1 MAARPLAR
9 PRAARTL
16 ALALLALALRAPP
29 VEGGVVT
36 ELRPN
41 APLRGETV
49 PIGGP
54 ARQYALLDLDPRR
67 GYEVKLSYPA
77 SNPATVHLELIHD
90 PTAHPRTPPR
100 RALRNVEKLPVPA
113 RPPRRRPPPANDAD
127 PADPDPDP
135 PPPTRA
141 VAVRAVPYAVHRD
154 GPGAAQ
160 HAVLAYDIALEPT
173 LDPWGLV
180 PAQAVP
186 VAALAAACAAMAVAL
201 EPRVSAVAWPR
212 KTQTQEKSA

>member
-90 PTAHPRTPPR
+90 PTAHPRTPP
-100 RALRNVEKLPVPA
+100 
-113 RPPRRRPPPANDAD
+113 
-127 PADPDPDP
+127 
-135 PPPTRA
+135 PTRA

-173 LDPWGLV
+173 LDPWGVV

>member
-113 RPPRRRPPPANDAD
+113 RPPRRRPPPANDA
-127 PADPDPDP
+127 
-135 PPPTRA
+135 

-173 LDPWGLV
+173 LDPWGMV

>member
-1 MAARPLAR
+1 MVRREASRPAARR
-9 PRAARTL
+9 
-16 ALALLALALRAPP
+16 
-29 VEGGVVT
+29 
-36 ELRPN
+36 
-41 APLRGETV
+41 
-49 PIGGP
+49 
-54 ARQYALLDLDPRR
+54 
-67 GYEVKLSYPA
+67 
-77 SNPATVHLELIHD
+77 
-90 PTAHPRTPPR
+90 
-100 RALRNVEKLPVPA
+100 VPA
-113 RPPRRRPPPANDAD
+113 RGEPG
-127 PADPDPDP
+127 
-135 PPPTRA
+135 A

-173 LDPWGLV
+173 LDPWGVV